1 MRWKILDKKTF
12 LNNFTLDDTG
22 ALASLYE
29 DVELCNKIQYPIYT
43 KIFFPPEVW
52 STLENMKNAL
62 GVEVESKGV
71 TKESEKR
78 VILIKPLDFLEYSED
93 YPLAYFQIK
102 GGSKFKELEHRHFL
116 AAIMGLGIKRE
127 MLGDLIVRDGVCY
140 GVIFR
145 DLFSFLENNLKVIGK
160 IGVDISETEEG
171 NIPEMEFEE
180 VIYLVSSLRLDSI
193 VAAITEKSRSQAT
206 ELIKEGTVSVNYSV
220 RREKNISIK
229 DGDIITVRRKGKFIF
244 KEVTGVSKKGKQR
257 VLLKKYK

>member
-1 MRWKILDKKTF
+1 LDKKNF

-29 DVELCNKIQYPIYT
+29 DIELCKKIQYPIHT

-52 STLENMKNAL
+52 STLENMKNSL
-62 GVEVESKGV
+62 GIEVESKGV
-71 TKESEKR
+71 KQESEKR
-78 VILIKPLDFLEYSED
+78 VILIKPLAYGEYFED
-93 YPLAYFQIK
+93 YPFAYFEIR

-127 MLGDLIVRDGVCY
+127 MLGDLIVKEGVCY

-145 DLFSFLENNLKVIGK
+145 DLFNFLENNLKVIGK
-160 IGVDISETEEG
+160 IKVEVSETEEK

-180 VIYLVSSLRLDSI
+180 ITYLVSSLRLDSI

-206 ELIKEGTVSVNYSV
+206 ELIREGTVSLNYSV
-220 RREKNISIK
+220 RREKDASIK

-244 KEVTGVSKKGKQR
+244 EKVTGVSKKGKQR
-257 VLLKKYK
+257 VVLKKYK